1 MDGADDELLSV
12 TAVRQYFYCKREP
25 YYIYVV
31 HTAEPPSETMETG
44 KQIHIQDPFQAFL
57 RKLQPKYMFRSPRLR
72 SQRLGLIGSP
82 DYVFV
87 TKFGEIVPA
96 EIKHSEHTQG
106 NIGLQF
112 RAQIVAYALILE
124 DNYTVEGG
132 QLIESGSSRPPTG
145 TVVKRGAMYSVPKK
159 KVEIIQLTD
168 ELKRA
173 VIRGIADLRE
183 IITTGEL
190 PHVRQP
196 WSKCTNCWYRRFC
209 YP

>member
-1 MDGADDELLSV
+1 
-12 TAVRQYFYCKREP
+12 
-25 YYIYVV
+25 
-31 HTAEPPSETMETG
+31 METG

-145 TVVKRGAMYSVPKK
+145 TVVKRGVIYSVPKK

-196 WSKCTNCWYRRFC
+196 WSKCSQLLVQAFLLSLSDQ
-209 YP
+209 PVLIVVP